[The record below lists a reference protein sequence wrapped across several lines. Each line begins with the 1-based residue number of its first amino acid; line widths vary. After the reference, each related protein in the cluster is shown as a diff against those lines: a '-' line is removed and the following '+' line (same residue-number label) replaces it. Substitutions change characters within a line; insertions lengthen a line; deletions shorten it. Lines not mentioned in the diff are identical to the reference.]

1 MMNNPMQMLQ
11 ALKSNPAQFL
21 MQRRF
26 NLPPNVGADPNS
38 ILNYLIQSGQVSQ
51 QQINA
56 AYQQARRLMKQ
67 YSPRLGAHERMNK

>member
-1 MMNNPMQMLQ
+1 MTNNPMQMLQ
-11 ALKSNPAQFL
+11 ALKSNPVQFL

-26 NLPPNVGADPNS
+26 NLPQNVGTDPNS

-56 AYQQARRLMKQ
+56 AYQQARRFMK
-67 YSPRLGAHERMNK
+67 